1 MRPLSYGI
9 GLFLAAVGIAPL
21 RAQETT
27 GTVRGRVTDQSSQL
41 PLRGATVRLGGAT
54 AETRVDGAYL
64 LTGVPA
70 GTDTLRVTMI
80 GYAPLAQP
88 VTVAGGQTVDV
99 DLALTPQAVNLAELV
114 VIGYGEER
122 QGNITGAVTN
132 VTAEEFNTG
141 RIVTPTELIQNKV
154 AGVQVIENNEPGG
167 RTSIRI
173 RGPTSTNASNEP
185 LYVIDGLPLGTD
197 AGGGVAPGRD
207 PLNFL
212 NPDDIASITVLRD
225 AASAAIYGTNAAN
238 GVVLITTKRAQQ
250 GEGPKFE
257 YTGTASASTVTRLP
271 FMLDADQFRSAVHRF
286 APQNEGQL
294 LNANTDW
301 FGLIDRT
308 GIGQEHNAAVSG
320 AGAGMDYRVSVN
332 YLDQRGILDNTS
344 ARRISLGANYN
355 QRLAGDRLNL
365 RFNLRGSR
373 SDDRFTPFGVLFN
386 AAVMGPTQPVFDP
399 NAPTGFYDWPGG
411 PQSPDNPVA
420 IVNLAEEKATTYR
433 AIGNAQTEYSLPWI
447 EGLRANLNLGFD
459 VTDAERE
466 NFTPSVLPRAGDVR
480 RRWHPDA
487 LQSDSA
493 QYRARGVPQLHR
505 SASGQA
511 RDPRSHRRLLL
522 DQDQVRLA
530 LLRGHR
536 SRQ

>member
-1 MRPLSYGI
+1 MRLLRHGI
-9 GLFLAAVGIAPL
+9 GLFLAAVWIAPL

-27 GTVRGRVTDQSSQL
+27 GTIRGRVTDQSSQL
-41 PLRGATVRLGGAT
+41 PLRGATVRLGRAT

-80 GYAPLAQP
+80 GYAPLAQA

-99 DLALTPQAVNLAELV
+99 DLALTAQAVNLAEMV

-197 AGGGVAPGRD
+197 AGGGVTPGRD

-225 AASAAIYGTNAAN
+225 GASAAIYGTNAAN
-238 GVVLITTKRAQQ
+238 GVVLITTKRGQQ

-257 YTGTASASTVTRLP
+257 YTGTASASKVTRLP
-271 FMLDADQFRSAVHRF
+271 FMLDAGHFRFAVHRF

-294 LNANTDW
+294 LNAEHRLVRPASTGP
-301 FGLIDRT
+301 GLARSTTPPSRARAPAWTT
-308 GIGQEHNAAVSG
+308 G
-320 AGAGMDYRVSVN
+320 YRST
-332 YLDQRGILDNTS
+332 ISTS
-344 ARRISLGANYN
+344 A
-355 QRLAGDRLNL
+355 
-365 RFNLRGSR
+365 GSSTR
-373 SDDRFTPFGVLFN
+373 T
-386 AAVMGPTQPVFDP
+386 
-399 NAPTGFYDWPGG
+399 
-411 PQSPDNPVA
+411 
-420 IVNLAEEKATTYR
+420 
-433 AIGNAQTEYSLPWI
+433 
-447 EGLRANLNLGFD
+447 
-459 VTDAERE
+459 
-466 NFTPSVLPRAGDVR
+466 
-480 RRWHPDA
+480 
-487 LQSDSA
+487 
-493 QYRARGVPQLHR
+493 
-505 SASGQA
+505 ASGGSPWGRTTTSGSPA
-511 RDPRSHRRLLL
+511 TGSTC
-522 DQDQVRLA
+522 A
-530 LLRGHR
+530 
-536 SRQ
+536 ST